1 MERYRLLVKK
11 SVARDLRAIPK
22 KDVRRILKRI
32 ETLAAN
38 PRPNGCE
45 KLTEQERYRVRQG
58 SYRIIYEVQDDAL
71 VVVVVVK
78 VGHRKNV
85 YRH

>member
-1 MERYRLLVKK
+1 MERYRLLFKK

-22 KDVRRILKRI
+22 KDVRQILKWI
-32 ETLAAN
+32 EMLAVN

-45 KLTEQERYRVRQG
+45 KLTDQERYRVRQG
-58 SYRIIYEVQDDAL
+58 SYRIIYEVQDDAFL
-71 VVVVVVK
+71 VVVVK

>member
-11 SVARDLRAIPK
+11 SVARDLYDVPK

-32 ETLAAN
+32 ETLAVN

-45 KLTEQERYRVRQG
+45 KLTDQERYRVRQG

-71 VVVVVVK
+71 VVVVVK

>member
-32 ETLAAN
+32 ETLAVN

-45 KLTEQERYRVRQG
+45 KLTDQERYRVRQG
-58 SYRIIYEVQDDAL
+58 SYRIIYEVQDDAFL
-71 VVVVVVK
+71 IVVV
-78 VGHRKNV
+78 GDLWSD
-85 YRH
+85 

>member
-1 MERYRLLVKK
+1 MARYSLLFKK
-11 SVARDLRAIPK
+11 SIARDLRAIPK
-22 KDVRRILKRI
+22 KDVRRILQRI
-32 ETLAAN
+32 ETLAVN

-45 KLTEQERYRVRQG
+45 KLTDQERYRVRQG

-71 VVVVVVK
+71 VVVVVK

>member
-1 MERYRLLVKK
+1 MARYRLLFKK
-11 SVARDLRAIPK
+11 SIARDLRAIPK

-32 ETLAAN
+32 ETLAVN

-45 KLTEQERYRVRQG
+45 KLTDQERYRVRQG

-71 VVVVVVK
+71 VVVVVK

>member
-1 MERYRLLVKK
+1 MARYSLLFKK
-11 SVARDLRAIPK
+11 SIARDLRAIPT

-32 ETLAAN
+32 ETLAVN

-45 KLTEQERYRVRQG
+45 KLTDQERYRVRQG
-58 SYRIIYEVQDDAL
+58 SYRIIYEVQDDAC
-71 VVVVVVK
+71 VVVVVK
-78 VGHRKNV
+78 VGRRGDV

>member
-1 MERYRLLVKK
+1 MERYRLLFKK

-32 ETLAAN
+32 ETLTVN

-45 KLTEQERYRVRQG
+45 KLTDQERYRVRQG
-58 SYRIIYEVQDDAL
+58 SYRIIYEVQDDAFL
-71 VVVVVVK
+71 VVVVK

>member
-1 MERYRLLVKK
+1 MGRYRLLVKK

-32 ETLAAN
+32 ETLTVN

-45 KLTEQERYRVRQG
+45 KLTDQERYRVRQG

-71 VVVVVVK
+71 VVVVVK

>member
-32 ETLAAN
+32 ETLAVN
-38 PRPNGCE
+38 PRPDGCE
-45 KLTEQERYRVRQG
+45 KLTDQERYRVRQG

-71 VVVVVVK
+71 VVVVVK